1 MNDVGLPTSW
11 VAMASQTA
19 SPLRHAPLHLR
30 QLGLLLHPRRAR
42 KLAAALPV
50 GLAYVSPYET
60 DAALDALVLDPMATG
75 RCDAESVLSACRRW
89 PEAPV
94 LVYTEL
100 APGIAPALLALG
112 RAGAQRVLLERVDD
126 APETIRTA
134 VAALDD
140 GLCRAE
146 GLDLLHAT
154 CGVLPDDLR
163 AAIDALLAM
172 PAATHSA
179 ERFAR
184 LLGVHRRSMERRL
197 ARLGLPEPAVLLALA
212 RLTVAYA
219 LMRRAGGTV
228 HRTSRRLGFTTV
240 RTLQAQARHFAGA
253 PLTVLRDLEPDDL
266 IAVLQQAC
274 RARGARLMAV
284 TDRTMN
290 AGQVGAQAGGRMIRK
305 RTAGAPA

>member
-1 MNDVGLPTSW
+1 M
-11 VAMASQTA
+11 
-19 SPLRHAPLHLR
+19 RLR

-50 GLAYVSPYET
+50 GLSYVSPYET
-60 DAALDALVLDPMATG
+60 HAALDALVLDPMATG

-89 PEAPV
+89 PDVPV

-126 APETIRTA
+126 APETIRGA

-140 GLCRAE
+140 GVCRAE

-163 AAIDALLAM
+163 AAIEALLAL

-184 LLGVHRRSMERRL
+184 LLGVHRRSVERRL

-219 LMRRAGGTV
+219 LMRRADGTV

-240 RTLQAQARHFAGA
+240 RTLQTQARHFAGA
-253 PLTVLRDLEPDDL
+253 PLTVLRDLEPNAL
-266 IAVLQQAC
+266 IAVLRQAC
-274 RARGARLMAV
+274 RARGARLAAV
-284 TDRTMN
+284 KEPT
-290 AGQVGAQAGGRMIRK
+290 AEIVHLGGQAGGRLVWAGTVGA
-305 RTAGAPA
+305 TA